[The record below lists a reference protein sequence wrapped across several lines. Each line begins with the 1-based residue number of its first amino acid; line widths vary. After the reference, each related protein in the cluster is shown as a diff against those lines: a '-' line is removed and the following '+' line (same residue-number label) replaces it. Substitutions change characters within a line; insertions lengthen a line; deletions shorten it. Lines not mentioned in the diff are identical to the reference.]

1 MPERRRVTAIVLTLD
16 EEALVERCVRSLGWA
31 DEVLVLDSGSADRT
45 RELAAAAGARVV
57 EQPWLGWSAQ
67 RNAGAAAAAHDW
79 VVFLEADEVM
89 TATLADGVRA
99 VLAGDPSPADAWSM
113 DRRDELMGELMPSL
127 QRRSKTTDR
136 VRLYHRG
143 HSRWDESMLVH
154 EEVLVTGAKHLLP
167 GHLVHWRPQ
176 AVAEVGQVVA
186 RYAAVEAR
194 DRAAH
199 DRRASPLRLVALPL
213 ARFAWTYAVK
223 GSFRHGVPGL
233 VNAVL
238 RSHADFLR
246 LAQQIQDQGPAAP
259 RDPPS
264 RLVDR

>member
-1 MPERRRVTAIVLTLD
+1 MTERQPVTAVVLTLD
-16 EEALVERCVRSLGWA
+16 EESLVGRCVGALAWA
-31 DEVLVLDSGSADRT
+31 DEVLVVDSGSTDAT

-67 RNAGAAAAAHDW
+67 RNAGAAAASNDW

-89 TATLADGVRA
+89 TATLAAAVGE
-99 VLAGDPSPADAWSM
+99 VLAGGPDPADAWSM
-113 DRRDELMGELMPSL
+113 DRRDELMGELMPSA
-127 QRRSKTTDR
+127 QRRSKTADR

-176 AVAEVGQVVA
+176 GVAEVGQVVA
-186 RYAAVEAR
+186 RYAAIEAR

-199 DRRASPLRLVALPL
+199 SRRASAARLVALPL
-213 ARFAWTYAVK
+213 ARFAWLYAVR
-223 GSFRHGVPGL
+223 GSCRHGVPGL

-238 RSHADFLR
+238 RAHADFLR
-246 LAQQIQDQGPAAP
+246 LAQQIQDQGPPAP
-259 RDPPS
+259 ADPPA